1 MQKWI
6 FDIRSRP
13 FVLTV
18 LAFLLVIFL
27 VYFEVTKQFDE
38 AVIVYFHSISGNAVL
53 DLLMQSITEAGDV
66 IYMFLFASAL
76 LIIKRTRRIGL
87 SLMILVVLATLLTG
101 YIKCGVDRDRPN
113 LDFEG
118 TLFPVIIIEGTPFHI
133 GISKDTAA
141 LFCEGSFNA
150 SFPSGHAARA
160 TIFGIILGYALSQR
174 FPRGC
179 YLLLLYPLLMS
190 ISRMY
195 VIQHYPMDVIGGT
208 ILGIMLAGVVAKK
221 TKLFQKFESSKT

>member
-1 MQKWI
+1 LQKWI

-18 LAFLLVIFL
+18 LAFLLVTFL

-66 IYMFLFASAL
+66 YYMLLFAIAL
-76 LIIKRTRRIGL
+76 LIIKKTRRIGL
-87 SLMILVVLATLLTG
+87 SLMILLVLATLLTG

-118 TLFPVIIIEGTPFHI
+118 TPFPIE
-133 GISKDTAA
+133 ISEDTFA

-150 SFPSGHAARA
+150 SYPSGHAARA
-160 TIFGIILGYALSQR
+160 AIFGIILGYALSQR

-221 TKLFQKFESSKT
+221 TKLLKKFESSKT

>member
-1 MQKWI
+1 
-6 FDIRSRP
+6 
-13 FVLTV
+13 V
-18 LAFLLVIFL
+18 LAFLLVTFL

-38 AVIVYFHSISGNAVL
+38 SVIVYFQSISGNAVL
-53 DLLMQSITEAGDV
+53 DLVMWSLSEAGG
-66 IYMFLFASAL
+66 IIPMFLFASAL

-87 SLMILVVLATLLTG
+87 ALMILLVLATLLTG
-101 YIKCGVDRDRPN
+101 YIKCEVNRDRPN

-118 TLFPVIIIEGTPFHI
+118 TLFPVIIFEGTPFHL
-133 GISKDTAA
+133 GISSDTFSQ
-141 LFCEGSFNA
+141 FCEGGSNA
-150 SFPSGHAARA
+150 SYPSGHAARA

-221 TKLFQKFESSKT
+221 TKLLKKFESSKT

>member
-18 LAFLLVIFL
+18 LAFLLVTFL
-27 VYFEVTKQFDE
+27 VYFQVTKQFDE
-38 AVIVYFHSISGNAVL
+38 SVIVYFQSISGNAVL

-66 IYMFLFASAL
+66 YYMLLFAIAL
-76 LIIKRTRRIGL
+76 LIIKKTRRIGL
-87 SLMILVVLATLLTG
+87 SLMILLVLATLLTG

-118 TLFPVIIIEGTPFHI
+118 TPFPIDLSE
-133 GISKDTAA
+133 DTFA

-150 SFPSGHAARA
+150 SYPSGHAARA
-160 TIFGIILGYALSQR
+160 AIFGIILGYALSQR

-179 YLLLLYPLLMS
+179 YLLLLYPLMMS

-221 TKLFQKFESSKT
+221 TKLLKKFEPSKI

>member
-1 MQKWI
+1 LQKWI

-18 LAFLLVIFL
+18 LAFLLVTFL

-38 AVIVYFHSISGNAVL
+38 SVIVYFQSISGNAVL

-66 IYMFLFASAL
+66 YYMLLFAIAL
-76 LIIKRTRRIGL
+76 LIIKKTRRIGL
-87 SLMILVVLATLLTG
+87 SLMILLVLATLLTG

-118 TLFPVIIIEGTPFHI
+118 TPFPID
-133 GISKDTAA
+133 ISEDTFA

-150 SFPSGHAARA
+150 SYPSGHAARA
-160 TIFGIILGYALSQR
+160 AIFGIILGYALSQR

-179 YLLLLYPLLMS
+179 YLLLLYPLMMS

-221 TKLFQKFESSKT
+221 TKLLKKSESSKI

>member
-18 LAFLLVIFL
+18 LAFLLVTFL

-38 AVIVYFHSISGNAVL
+38 SVIVYFQSISGNAVL

-66 IYMFLFASAL
+66 RIMLVFSIVL
-76 LIIKRTRRIGL
+76 LIIKKTRRTGL
-87 SLMILVVLATLLTG
+87 ALMILLVMATLLTV
-101 YIKCGVDRDRPN
+101 YIKCEVDRDRPS
-113 LDFEG
+113 LDYEG
-118 TLFPVIIIEGTPFHI
+118 TQFFIELDGTSFEIKP
-133 GISKDTAA
+133 GEDTFA
-141 LFCEGSFNA
+141 LFCEGGFNA
-150 SFPSGHAARA
+150 SYPSGHAARA
-160 TIFGIILGYALSQR
+160 TVFGIILGYALSQR

-221 TKLFQKFESSKT
+221 TKLLKKFESSKI

>member
-1 MQKWI
+1 LQKWI

-18 LAFLLVIFL
+18 LTFLLVTFL

-38 AVIVYFHSISGNAVL
+38 SVIVYFQSISGNAVF
-53 DLLMQSITEAGDV
+53 DLAMWSLTEAGS
-66 IYMFLFASAL
+66 IIPMLLFAVVL
-76 LIIKRTRRIGL
+76 LIIKKTRRIGL
-87 SLMILVVLATLLTG
+87 SLMILLVLATLLTG

-118 TLFPVIIIEGTPFHI
+118 TPFPID
-133 GISKDTAA
+133 ISEDTFA

-150 SFPSGHAARA
+150 SYPSGHAARA
-160 TIFGIILGYALSQR
+160 AIFGIILGYALSQR

-179 YLLLLYPLLMS
+179 YLLLLYPLMMS

-221 TKLFQKFESSKT
+221 TKLLKKSESSKI

>member
-1 MQKWI
+1 LQKWI
-6 FDIRSRP
+6 FDLRSRP

-18 LAFLLVIFL
+18 LAFILVTFL

-38 AVIVYFHSISGNAVL
+38 SVIVYFQSISGNAVL

-66 IYMFLFASAL
+66 YYMLLFAIVL
-76 LIIKRTRRIGL
+76 LIIKKTRRIGL
-87 SLMILVVLATLLTG
+87 SLMILLVLATLLTG

-118 TLFPVIIIEGTPFHI
+118 TPFPIE
-133 GISKDTAA
+133 ISEDTFA
-141 LFCEGSFNA
+141 LFCEGGFNA
-150 SFPSGHAARA
+150 SYPSGHAARA
-160 TIFGIILGYALSQR
+160 AIFGIILGYALSQR

-195 VIQHYPMDVIGGT
+195 VLQHYPMDVIGGT

-221 TKLFQKFESSKT
+221 TKLLKKFESSKI

>member
-18 LAFLLVIFL
+18 LAFLFVTFL
-27 VYFEVTKQFDE
+27 VYFEITKQFDE
-38 AVIVYFHSISGNAVL
+38 SVISYFQSISGNAVL
-53 DLLMQSITEAGDV
+53 DLLIQSITEAGDI

-87 SLMILVVLATLLTG
+87 ALMILLVLATLLTG

-118 TLFPVIIIEGTPFHI
+118 TPFPIPI
-133 GISKDTAA
+133 GEDTFA
-141 LFCEGSFNA
+141 LFCEGGFSA
-150 SFPSGHAARA
+150 SYPSGHAARA
-160 TIFGIILGYALSQR
+160 AIFGIILGYALSQK

-179 YLLLLYPLLMS
+179 YLLLLYPILMS

-208 ILGIMLAGVVAKK
+208 LLGIMLAGVVAKK
-221 TKLFQKFESSKT
+221 IKLFKRFDASKI